1 MFMSIGIHVHC
12 KRLAI
17 PLQQGGHVASH
28 CLCRVY
34 KQIKR
39 FGNWVESHSP
49 GSDFHFVAS
58 VYKIA
63 NCHPNL
69 VHTRKSPQLVLR
81 KGNYEVT
88 LEQYGP
94 PANPQT
100 LQVMPLSPN
109 LVSFHNNRFDMCCC
123 LSTCQRR
130 DPLPSHRNCICR
142 TTKKVTITL
151 VRWLQILWT
160 CVTRCLLL

>member
-1 MFMSIGIHVHC
+1 MS
-12 KRLAI
+12 
-17 PLQQGGHVASH
+17 
-28 CLCRVY
+28 LCRVY

-39 FGNWVESHSP
+39 FRNWVESHSP
-49 GSDFHFVAS
+49 GSDFHFVAN

-81 KGNYEVT
+81 QGNYEVT

-100 LQVMPLSPN
+100 LQVMPLNHSLIP
-109 LVSFHNNRFDMCCC
+109 FYNNRSDMC
-123 LSTCQRR
+123 LPPCQRT
-130 DPLPSHRNCICR
+130 DPLPWPRSCICR
-142 TTKKVTITL
+142 AIRRVTITL
-151 VRWLQILWT
+151 VLILQMSWT
-160 CVTRCLLL
+160 CVTRCLLR